1 MEKLESKLRH
11 MEYFVMKSQ
20 NTTIEEKLELLEA
33 IGEMKK
39 KVQKINRGRSV
50 ETIRCGHRKKYS
62 GKKTK
67 KTNSSYLR
75 CITADQRE
83 NLNFNI

>member
-39 KVQKINRGRSV
+39 KVQKIKERKEVNYVNENFESSDEDNHNTTDDNRCL
-50 ETIRCGHRKKYS
+50 EEHAEK
-62 GKKTK
+62 GKLKLK
-67 KTNSSYLR
+67 
-75 CITADQRE
+75 
-83 NLNFNI
+83 

>member
-39 KVQKINRGRSV
+39 KVQKIKERKEVTNVDENVEISDKGSDDTTNDIGRV
-50 ETIRCGHRKKYS
+50 EEHTEERKIKL
-62 GKKTK
+62 K
-67 KTNSSYLR
+67 
-75 CITADQRE
+75 
-83 NLNFNI
+83 

>member
-39 KVQKINRGRSV
+39 KECRICHKEFVPRNSVQCLCSFECANTNKKLKDA
-50 ETIRCGHRKKYS
+50 EYRKKQFEKY
-62 GKKTK
+62 
-67 KTNSSYLR
+67 
-75 CITADQRE
+75 
-83 NLNFNI
+83 